1 MVYVS
6 IATEDMSDKD
16 LQALL
21 KKARASNEILGIT
34 GMLLY
39 RDRFFIQALEGEQT
53 VLENL
58 YAIISTD
65 ERHRNVIL
73 IYEKPIQQ
81 RRFPNWTMGFNKTDS
96 TDTETIKGYT
106 DFLQQPT
113 PESFSQYANEVDIL
127 LDEFK
132 H

>member
-1 MVYVS
+1 
-6 IATEDMSDKD
+6 MSDKD

-58 YAIISTD
+58 YAIISKD
-65 ERHRNVIL
+65 ERHQNVIL

>member
-1 MVYVS
+1 
-6 IATEDMSDKD
+6 MSDKD

-58 YAIISTD
+58 YAIISKD
-65 ERHRNVIL
+65 ERHQNVIL

-96 TDTETIKGYT
+96 TNTETIKGYT
-106 DFLQQPT
+106 DFMQQPT